1 MNAVNKLPS
10 EENKISETEIKLE
23 ECLENKTVK
32 DRWKYKRKKNSYGRY
47 LLKMVSMDKK
57 DMDKKDKDNKSKDNK
72 YADKMEQI

>member
-32 DRWKYKRKKNSYGRY
+32 DRWKYKRKNNSYGRY
-47 LLKMVSMDKK
+47 LLKMVSMV
-57 DMDKKDKDNKSKDNK
+57 KKDKDNKSKDNK
-72 YADKMEQI
+72 FADKMEQI